1 METRSRVA
9 SLEHKLYV
17 CTYTYTCLGNK
28 QQIEKRCKIDIESSD
43 HRIRGPV
50 ESCVGFERQTLPN
63 AKTNKVVEEE
73 ILPGATQAEWQL
85 GSAGYRR

>member
-1 METRSRVA
+1 M
-9 SLEHKLYV
+9 YV
-17 CTYTYTCLGNK
+17 HIHVLVLDNK
-28 QQIEKRCKIDIESSD
+28 QQIEKRCKIDIDTSD

-73 ILPGATQAEWQL
+73 IFTWCYPGRMAIRVCGL
-85 GSAGYRR
+85 SSLIDRLIHRVFSS